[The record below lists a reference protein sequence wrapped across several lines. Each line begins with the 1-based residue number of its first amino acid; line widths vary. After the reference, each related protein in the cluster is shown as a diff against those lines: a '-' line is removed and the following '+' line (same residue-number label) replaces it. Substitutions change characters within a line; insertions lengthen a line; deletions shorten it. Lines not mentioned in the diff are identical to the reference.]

1 MNLGDRSR
9 LRLLDVLIKKY
20 GWHTMAMV
28 GVHDDGEVRGLL
40 QWCRHL
46 KVTAVWQP
54 KAAHLSERQ
63 RQMHARDRMRK
74 WAESYG
80 RLTLV
85 EQPQHE
91 AVETLAGR
99 SFDAVALWGLTPGQ
113 LAATGASWAALVRD
127 GGALVGRDHRTA
139 EVRRVL
145 NAAVPKWR
153 SLRDG
158 VWLVEV
164 KRSGALLPGVE
175 GTDASSLDN
184 VDGAGGADIDKPVA
198 ELDTQDASVGDGGLA
213 PAGAD
218 VLPTENIDL
227 AHAADIAQP
236 APKRRGGR
244 PKGSRNK
251 PKVAA
256 E

>member
-1 MNLGDRSR
+1 MMNLGDRSR
-9 LRLLDVLIKKY
+9 LRLLDSIIKRY
-20 GWHTMAMV
+20 GWRTLALV

-46 KVTAVWQP
+46 KVTAIWQP

-91 AVETLAGR
+91 AVEALAGR

-139 EVRRVL
+139 EVRRIL

-158 VWLVEV
+158 VWLVDV
-164 KRSGALLPGVE
+164 KRVHEVPEDGSGDGLPDDEFVGRDVDDAGVVTHDPVDSGSGAD
-175 GTDASSLDN
+175 DAVHAEN
-184 VDGAGGADIDKPVA
+184 V
-198 ELDTQDASVGDGGLA
+198 
-213 PAGAD
+213 
-218 VLPTENIDL
+218 
-227 AHAADIAQP
+227 AQP